1 MKADRKH
8 CMKYSGFYGAMAC
21 LLLLTGCATTS
32 SNYSAPAYRPVNP
45 GAVVVKVSL
54 EKQVIYV
61 MEGSRP
67 LLVTPTTVGKPGHET
82 PVGTFA
88 VLDKKIDK
96 RSGSLGFW
104 VNGSQAV
111 PGLSSRPPGPGW
123 TYKGYPL
130 AYWVRFNAGYGFH
143 EGSVWPMPRTHG
155 CLHLHKNVAAS
166 FYELVQV
173 GTPVIVAHSLPEDQ
187 TLGRNLK
194 RPTDYAD
201 PDPAPSYLLSE
212 SFFDG
217 LPKSKFQP

>member
-1 MKADRKH
+1 
-8 CMKYSGFYGAMAC
+8 MKYSGFCGALAS

-32 SNYSAPAYRPVNP
+32 HYSAPAYRPSNP

-54 EKQVIYV
+54 SKQVIYV

-82 PVGTFA
+82 PTGTFS
-88 VLDKKIDK
+88 VLEKKKDK

-123 TYKGYPL
+123 TYEGYPL
-130 AYWVRFNAGYGFH
+130 AYWVRFSGGYGFH

-155 CLHLHKNVAAS
+155 CLHVHKNVVAA
-166 FYELVQV
+166 FFELVRP
-173 GTPVIVAHSLPEDQ
+173 GTPIIVAQSLPEDE

-201 PDPAPSYLLSE
+201 PDPPTSYLLSE
-212 SFFDG
+212 RFFDG
-217 LPKSKFQP
+217 LPGSKFQP